1 MRLARALA
9 HAKRTSEMIQLRLVR
24 AFPLAAFFALAACSS
39 SSSNGTTSGTD
50 AGPVLTDDQYRTQA
64 VTGMHDTLLKDIGDL
79 LTAANAIEAA
89 APPDLAGWSDAAQI
103 TNMKNAW
110 VQARAAYE
118 HSEGAIAPLFPDID
132 VSIDA
137 RYDDFLA
144 SLGPT
149 GDQNL
154 FDDQG
159 VTGMHAIERIVYAP
173 DTPQSVKDFEATL
186 PGNVPASFPTTEQ
199 QASDFKNKLC
209 PKLIADVTELQTQ
222 WTPANINVA
231 IAYQGL
237 VSLMNEQREKV
248 NKAASSEEESRY
260 SQRTM
265 VDLRDNL
272 DGTKAVYAV
281 FQPWI
286 LSKTSTDKTKDGPT
300 IDGKIQA
307 GFTKLGNAYAQ
318 IQGDAFPPVP
328 ATWSSENP
336 SASDLQTPFGQL
348 YSNVQA
354 AVDPTTD
361 GSVVFEMNAAATML
375 GFPLFTQ

>member
-1 MRLARALA
+1 
-9 HAKRTSEMIQLRLVR
+9 MIHRRFVR
-24 AFPLAAFFALAACSS
+24 AVSLAAFVALAACSS
-39 SSSNGTTSGTD
+39 SSSSSNGTTGGSD
-50 AGPVLTDDQYRTQA
+50 AGPVLTDAQYQTQA
-64 VTGMHDTLLKDIGDL
+64 VNGMHDVLLKDINDL
-79 LTAANAIEAA
+79 LTAAQAIQAA
-89 APPDLAGWSDAAQI
+89 APSNLAGWSDDAQI

-118 HSEGAIAPLFPDID
+118 HSEGAIAPLLPDID
-132 VSIDA
+132 VAIDA

-144 SLGPT
+144 TLGPT

-159 VTGMHAIERIVYAP
+159 VTGMHGIERIVYAP
-173 DTPQSVKDFEATL
+173 VTPQAVIQFESTL
-186 PGNVPASFPTTEQ
+186 PGYVAASFPTTEQ

-209 PKLIADVTELQTQ
+209 AKLVSDVTTLQQ
-222 WTPANINVA
+222 HWTPATINVA

-260 SQRTM
+260 SQHTM

-286 LSKTSTDKTKDGPT
+286 VSKTNSDKTKDGPT
-300 IDGKIQA
+300 IDGKVQD
-307 GFTKLGNAYAQ
+307 GFAKLATAYAQ

-361 GSVVFEMNAAATML
+361 GSVVFEMNAGASLL